1 IRKALPSYYLPYWWL
16 LVLIVILPVSY
27 KPETMAH
34 RRLPA
39 VDKDPPPIQSSVNH
53 HTGSD
58 RETSNNRVS
67 SRSQNIPPYYE
78 RRRDVTHDNTSHQTY
93 KRSRDFLKDRLS
105 GGYHR
110 EPPAYKRSRYE
121 APRDR
126 GETLLSRGKANKR
139 QMEYRER
146 EASPRT
152 ERKQQTMGETQ
163 RWERS
168 SSSRSVNETPARGV
182 PLQEGSPQ
190 LLQQIPHEALEGAI
204 DVMTKYTN
212 CVDPTE
218 RAARQERFRLAEEEG
233 EVEEA
238 ATNMLLAE
246 LASHEMTPLEE
257 PTTVSPR
264 VPALQRLWPSIETA
278 PPEMAEPILKRKP
291 GRPPGPRRIQS
302 SPKTLQGSCSKKRK
316 TQQTK
321 PPLARRKLSTARGSS
336 GTGAVGLALLWK
348 ERVKVEVIEANA
360 NLIDTVVEYEGK
372 SFFS

>member
-1 IRKALPSYYLPYWWL
+1 
-16 LVLIVILPVSY
+16 
-27 KPETMAH
+27 M
-34 RRLPA
+34 
-39 VDKDPPPIQSSVNH
+39 
-53 HTGSD
+53 GSD

-67 SRSQNIPPYYE
+67 SRSQNTPPHYE

-93 KRSRDFLKDRLS
+93 KRPRDFLKDRLS

-110 EPPAYKRSRYE
+110 EPPAYKRSRYD

-126 GETLLSRGKANKR
+126 GETPLSRGTAKKR

-152 ERKQQTMGETQ
+152 ERKQQAMGETQ
-163 RWERS
+163 RLERS

-190 LLQQIPHEALEGAI
+190 LLQQIPHEALEGAMEEVR

-233 EVEEA
+233 EVEVA

-246 LASHEMTPLEE
+246 LANHELTPLEE
-257 PTTVSPR
+257 PITVSPR
-264 VPALQRLWPSIETA
+264 VPALQRLGPSIETA
-278 PPEMAEPILKRKP
+278 SPEMAEPILKRKP

-302 SPKTLQGSCSKKRK
+302 SPKMLQGSCSKKRK

-321 PPLARRKLSTARGSS
+321 PPLARRKLSTARGSG
-336 GTGAVGLALLWK
+336 GTGAVVRNNNVTVDLLSI
-348 ERVKVEVIEANA
+348 R
-360 NLIDTVVEYEGK
+360 
-372 SFFS
+372 